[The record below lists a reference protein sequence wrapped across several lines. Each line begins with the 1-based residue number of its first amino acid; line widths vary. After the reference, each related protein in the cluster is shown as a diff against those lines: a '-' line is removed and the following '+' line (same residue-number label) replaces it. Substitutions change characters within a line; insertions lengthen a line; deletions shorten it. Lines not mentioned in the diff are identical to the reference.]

1 MINSI
6 GEREIPYTVSLEV
19 LARVGVEMASDHPQ
33 LLETSQTSNAEK
45 DISLEAKKPHVGSR
59 IDVIVGEGD
68 KALIVFTDVI
78 DSEDKRENKKTRLLK
93 ELIRV
98 EVEEKAISGKG
109 DTIHNLQQ
117 REERPSSNKGKNIN
131 SDVQEKLIKLDPI
144 QKTTFERHLAP

>member
-1 MINSI
+1 
-6 GEREIPYTVSLEV
+6 
-19 LARVGVEMASDHPQ
+19 MASDHPQ

-109 DTIHNLQQ
+109 VTIHNLQQ
-117 REERPSSNKGKNIN
+117 RDERPSSSKVKISILTFKKN
-131 SDVQEKLIKLDPI
+131 
-144 QKTTFERHLAP
+144 